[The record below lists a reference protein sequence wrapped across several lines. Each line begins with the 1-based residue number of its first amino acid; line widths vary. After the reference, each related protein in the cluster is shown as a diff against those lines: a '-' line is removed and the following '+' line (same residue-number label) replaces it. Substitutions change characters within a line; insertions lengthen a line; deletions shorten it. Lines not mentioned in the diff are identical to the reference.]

1 MATSPH
7 LRLILLLLTA
17 WQSAT
22 AELPPDFNQV
32 RQGGSAT
39 RPFAEDHIRLICWN
53 IERGQRFE
61 AVLAALEAQPG
72 DLLLLQEVDSHTRR
86 SGNRD
91 VAAQL
96 AARLGLAF
104 VFAPEFLELGQR
116 VRGADALQG
125 QATLT
130 RLPVNRARLLRHRD
144 QHPSWHPKPY
154 LPRWA
159 IFQPRHGGRVALVTE
174 HETPWGLLVA
184 YNLHL
189 ESRGPESLRLSQM
202 REVIEDAARYPAQ
215 TAIVIAGDL
224 NTKRTPSPV
233 QEAAVEAGFV
243 AILGGEVTA
252 RRGQPL
258 DWIFLRGPFTA
269 SKAEIRRDIRASD
282 HYPLSIT
289 LKPRP

>member
-1 MATSPH
+1 MPSSPH
-7 LRLILLLLTA
+7 LPLLFLLCTA

-32 RQGGSAT
+32 RQGGSASA
-39 RPFAEDHIRLICWN
+39 PFAQDHIRLICWN
-53 IERGQRFE
+53 IERGQQSD

-91 VAAQL
+91 IPAEY
-96 AARLGLAF
+96 AARLGHAF

-116 VRGADALQG
+116 VRGADALHG

-130 RLPVNRARLLRHRD
+130 RLPVTRARLLRHRD
-144 QHPSWHPKPY
+144 QHPGWHPKPY

-174 HETPWGLLVA
+174 HETPWGLFVA

-189 ESRGPESLRLSQM
+189 ESRGPESLRLAQM
-202 REVIEDAARYPAQ
+202 REVLEDARQYPGQA
-215 TAIVIAGDL
+215 TILIAGDL
-224 NTKRTPSPV
+224 NTKQATSPV
-233 QEAAVEAGFV
+233 IEAPLAEGFT
-243 AILGGEVTA
+243 AILGGEITT

-258 DWIFLRGPFTA
+258 DWIFLRGAFTA
-269 SKAEIRRDIRASD
+269 SKGEIHRDIRASD

-289 LKPRP
+289 LTPKP